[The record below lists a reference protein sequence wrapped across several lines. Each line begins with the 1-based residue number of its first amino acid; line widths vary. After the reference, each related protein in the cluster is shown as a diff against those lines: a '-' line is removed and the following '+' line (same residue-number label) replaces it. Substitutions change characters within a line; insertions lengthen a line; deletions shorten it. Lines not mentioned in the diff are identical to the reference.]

1 MSGIYKYLI
10 LNKLKLII
18 QFHQNDLTFDA
29 IKKLKQSIIVDPNY
43 DASFNYIIDLR
54 LTNVKMSFKEI
65 QLYGNWV
72 QETLNT
78 NHKNLAL
85 LTTNS
90 IQVSNALLFK
100 LNDNIKSL
108 HYEVYSSMEG
118 ALGHVNVDLSN
129 LEYIENEINKLK
141 VLGKFLI
148 N

>member
-18 QFHQNDLTFDA
+18 QFHQNDLTFND
-29 IKKLKQSIIVDPNY
+29 IKKLKQSIIVDLNY
-43 DASFNYIIDLR
+43 DPSFNYIIDLR
-54 LTNVKMSFKEI
+54 LTTVKMSLNEL

-72 QETLNT
+72 QDTLNT

-85 LTTNS
+85 LTSNPY
-90 IQVSNALLFK
+90 QVSNALLFK

-108 HYEVYSSMEG
+108 HYDVYSTMEG

-129 LEYIENEINKLK
+129 LDYIENEISKMK
-141 VLGKFLI
+141 VL